1 MRPDAS
7 RRRVL
12 GGYAAAILLA
22 TVMLLPFAWML
33 STALMEEFEV
43 FQYPPPLLPA
53 SPQWRNFPNALTQ
66 LPSPASS
73 STAGSWRSAWS
84 WDRPS
89 RER

>member
-53 SPQWRNFPNALTQ
+53 SMP
-66 LPSPASS
+66 
-73 STAGSWRSAWS
+73 
-84 WDRPS
+84 
-89 RER
+89 